1 MPGRTRLLFCGG
13 LAAALCFAAIQNV
26 RALPPPAEPRGAHAA
41 SASASPSSA
50 AAIGP
55 KLPYGSQLEFV
66 LDDKINSG
74 TIVPGATVHM
84 HLFKALI
91 VNGITLAQAGAPAT
105 FSVITA
111 RKAHSGDEDGAI
123 QIHLDPLALPG
134 RNMSLPVRAYHEYLT
149 VDHTTGQLSTLA
161 ATDTIADIFV
171 PGHVIYH
178 ALRSGRQ
185 MVLPVGSIL
194 RAETD
199 ATIDATQPNHIV
211 FATPPPFVSHFDTP
225 HADLTAPPFYTPAPA
240 RPRPLPK
247 GKSTLPPSPIATASA
262 SAQPS
267 GDASAGP
274 SASAAATTGASP
286 IASTSPVPSVLPS
299 AVVSPL
305 TK

>member
-1 MPGRTRLLFCGG
+1 M
-13 LAAALCFAAIQNV
+13 QNV
-26 RALPPPAEPRGAHAA
+26 RALPPPAEPHGGPTASAAPTTAAA
-41 SASASPSSA
+41 SGAT
-50 AAIGP
+50 
-55 KLPYGSQLEFV
+55 LPYGSQLEFV

-74 TIVPGATVHM
+74 TIVPGTSVHM
-84 HLFKALI
+84 HLYKPLV
-91 VNGITLAQAGAPAT
+91 VNGVTLAQAGAPAT

-161 ATDTIADIFV
+161 ATDTLADIFV

-185 MVLPVGSIL
+185 MVLPEGSIL

-211 FATPPPFVSHFDTP
+211 FATPPPFASHFDTP

-240 RPRPLPK
+240 RPKPLPK
-247 GKSTLPPSPIATASA
+247 GKSTLPPTPLATPTATDAPSASA
-262 SAQPS
+262 TPAQPAAPSAQPS
-267 GDASAGP
+267 P
-274 SASAAATTGASP
+274 
-286 IASTSPVPSVLPS
+286 
-299 AVVSPL
+299 VVSPS
-305 TK
+305 TR